1 MKEIDKIAPSG
12 IMESKDVDTYL
23 SVIGKKVDRHQKRIM
38 DYILVRYL
46 KLIPNDTYKRIKNKS
61 GGLGVTKFY
70 LGKDWLF
77 TYKLFAEDGQMTVSI
92 ETDYPTDEIQKIKL

>member
-77 TYKLFAEDGQMTVSI
+77 TYKLLAEDGQMKVSI
-92 ETDYPTDEIQKIKL
+92 ETDYPTDELQKTKL